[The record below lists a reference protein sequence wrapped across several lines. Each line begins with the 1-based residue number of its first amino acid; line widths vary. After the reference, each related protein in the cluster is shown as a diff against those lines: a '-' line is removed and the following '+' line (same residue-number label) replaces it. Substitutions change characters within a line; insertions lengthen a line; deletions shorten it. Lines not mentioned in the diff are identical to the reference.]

1 MITNEEDK
9 RKIGDYLVLNS
20 LKIGYKEIVI
30 GEDINAF
37 EGQRYLCCFVEHNT
51 IFEHYDEA
59 IVSDNYAE
67 IIKEFGER
75 IKESAT
81 QILQEQELA
90 EKTIGDD
97 NELFIDRCDPVSIDD
112 CIENKVLVINGD
124 YLRPEFRRASRQL
137 MLCTGGF
144 GAQPNPRG
152 RTCYCVSLYDGSKT
166 CFYRSDVLGTIEP
179 EKLPDWAK
187 TGLERAKKIA
197 ANEKAPTRERKDE
210 AR

>member
-1 MITNEEDK
+1 MIPNEEDK

-37 EGQRYLCCFVEHNT
+37 EGQRYLCCFVEHNA
-51 IFEHYDEA
+51 IFEHYNEA

-75 IKESAT
+75 IKESAVH
-81 QILQEQELA
+81 ILQEQELA

-97 NELFIDRCDPVSIDD
+97 NEWFIDRCDPVSIDD
-112 CIENKVLVINGD
+112 CIKNKVLVINGD

-179 EKLPDWAK
+179 EKLPEWAK
-187 TGLERAKKIA
+187 AGLKRAKEIA